1 MGLCE
6 GRCHYSPVHVLPF
19 HQNSHIVA
27 RGNSIS
33 LFHPTV
39 AFQQVLRSLGSSCAA
54 RMVSFHVFPP
64 VLQLRTR
71 QTAPGVVTFFQSLVA
86 MTSIL
91 VASWLLI
98 MKNLIWTSLSTS
110 AAGVKQRFWIV
121 GRKKIFP
128 FVEPDERLEASI
140 RCHTASINPI

>member
-39 AFQQVLRSLGSSCAA
+39 AFQQVLRSPGSSCAA

-64 VLQLRTR
+64 VLQLGTR
-71 QTAPGVVTFFQSLVA
+71 QTAPVVVTFFHSVVA
-86 MTSIL
+86 MTSIV

-98 MKNLIWTSLSTS
+98 MKNLFNSWSLTSGLKLPS
-110 AAGVKQRFWIV
+110 AATQLQSTQSKQTGAILTKESRVK
-121 GRKKIFP
+121 
-128 FVEPDERLEASI
+128 RLRRI
-140 RCHTASINPI
+140 L